1 MASETLQT
9 AIQYTYY
16 LCELYEKKRRNASSA
31 ISSHLRNLP
40 DFPIINTCCILQI

>member
-16 LCELYEKKRRNASSA
+16 LCELYEKTANASSA

-40 DFPIINTCCILQI
+40 DFPIINTCYILQI